1 MKKFCR
7 SVLTG
12 FIGLSAL
19 FALMRC
25 SPEENASQEG
35 AEDISWIPFEWVGD
49 TIGGRFFDKVA
60 ISLPFS
66 IQGIPH
72 RFSSQ
77 FDLEATSTM
86 VYENAF
92 APYLEVFPEVAAT
105 LDTVNRNSWIQGQP
119 VDVLKGVTFSLGTVA
134 FSDQELL
141 YFEGFG
147 DTLTVDSISSAS
159 VKHIGTVGSDLF
171 QDKVLLIDFPNQRI
185 ASVDSLPTV
194 YQNDATLVD
203 MKLDQG
209 RIKLPLSVDG
219 TTHDFMFDTGSSLF
233 PLIVTSEDWNLLGDL
248 SAAIDTIEISS
259 WGEYYDVFGVPIDVP
274 VALGEYRLPEGNVY
288 ANLREDFQQFFSEE
302 AIMGITGNTYFLDAV
317 IIVDYRNNRF
327 GVVKDSLDG
336 SMH

>member
-1 MKKFCR
+1 MVC
-7 SVLTG
+7 LHYY
-12 FIGLSAL
+12 
-19 FALMRC
+19 ALMRC

-35 AEDISWIPFEWVGD
+35 GEDISWIPFEWVGD

-77 FDLEATSTM
+77 FDLGATSMM
-86 VYENAF
+86 VYGNAF
-92 APYLEVFPEVAAT
+92 APYLEAFPEVAAT

-119 VDVLKGVTFSLGTVA
+119 VGALKGVTFSLGTVA

-147 DTLTVDSISSAS
+147 DTFTVDSISSAS

-171 QDKVLLIDFPNQRI
+171 QDKVLLIDFPNQHI
-185 ASVDSLPTV
+185 ASVDSLPTA

-259 WGEYYDVFGVPIDVP
+259 WGEYYDVFGAPIDVP

-288 ANLREDFQQFFSEE
+288 ANPREDFQQFFSKEN
-302 AIMGITGNTYFLDAV
+302 IMGITGNAYFLNAV
-317 IIVDYRNNRF
+317 IIVDYRNKRF